1 MTKEEIARMLG
12 VSNVR
17 VSVKYSNWDKMIEDV
32 NGDMVNVNEIY
43 PYKLLVFNADTND
56 LIASGALTHQVYR
69 VMQKGGLEAIDIVIF
84 ERRDNISLIN
94 IKDKTLMEF

>member
-12 VSNVR
+12 VPNVR
-17 VSVKYSNWDKMIEDV
+17 VSAKYSNWDKMIEDV

-56 LIASGALTHQVYR
+56 LIAYGALTHTVYR
-69 VMQKGGLEAIDIVIF
+69 AMQKGGLDAIDIVIF

-94 IKDKTLMEF
+94 IKDKNLMEF